1 MSSIIILTEHTFK
14 VNTFGKIFIFIIS
27 NYVTYSLKSA
37 LLPLLLSYL
46 LGKLYTCSK
55 SLTPSIIFHGLY
67 NFF

>member
-1 MSSIIILTEHTFK
+1 M
-14 VNTFGKIFIFIIS
+14 IS
-27 NYVTYSLKSA
+27 HYGTYDLKTS
-37 LLPLLLSYL
+37 LLPLLLGYL